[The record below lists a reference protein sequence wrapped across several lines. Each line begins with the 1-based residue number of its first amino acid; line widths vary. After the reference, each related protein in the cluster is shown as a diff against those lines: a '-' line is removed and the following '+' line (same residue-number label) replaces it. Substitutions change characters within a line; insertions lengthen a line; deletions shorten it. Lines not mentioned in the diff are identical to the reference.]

1 MRTTW
6 NFNTAGQIV
15 FGRDAVRQ
23 LGQIAGSLG
32 AERVLIVT
40 DSPLVDAGVVERV
53 TAPLL
58 EAGIA
63 IELFTGGQPDPPLY
77 AVNEAVELARTF
89 KPDVLLGVGGG
100 SNMDLT
106 KAAATLLTHGGTC
119 HDYAGDQLVPGPV
132 HPMILVP
139 TTAGTGS
146 EVTAAA
152 VLNDTEAGSKFAI
165 LSNHIRPCVA
175 LVDPMLM
182 VSCPRSVT
190 ADSGIDALTHAV
202 EAYTAVDNEQF
213 PLPEGEQTIYQGRHP
228 LGDLLAEQAIGLVGQ
243 HLRRAVS
250 DGSDLEAREGM
261 ALAAMTAGMAFSNVG
276 VALVHAMEYGLAP
289 VSHTSHGRGCGL
301 LLPYVMQFNSPAR
314 PRQMARIASLLGE
327 DLTDLDDEAAAER
340 AIAAVHRLKA
350 DIGIPARLSDVGV
363 TADHL
368 PAMAEKTCT
377 VKRILRVNPRP
388 VSQEDAASILEAAL

>member
-6 NFNTAGQIV
+6 NFNMAGQIV
-15 FGRDAVRQ
+15 FGRDAAQQ
-23 LGQIAGSLG
+23 LGQIASGMN
-32 AERVLIVT
+32 ARRVLVIT
-40 DSPLVDAGVVERV
+40 DPVLVEAGVVERA
-53 TAPLL
+53 TAPLA
-58 EAGIA
+58 EAGIEF
-63 IELFTGGQPDPPLY
+63 ELYTGGQPDPPID
-77 AVNEAVELARTF
+77 AVNEAVELARDF

-106 KAAATLLTHGGTC
+106 KAAATLLAHGGTC
-119 HDYAGDQLVPGPV
+119 RDYAGDQVVPGPV

-152 VLNDTEAGSKFAI
+152 VLNDTAAGAKFAI
-165 LSNHIRPCVA
+165 LSNHIRPSVA
-175 LVDPMLM
+175 LIDPLLM
-182 VSCPRSVT
+182 ISCPPSVT

-202 EAYTAVDNEQF
+202 ESYTAVDNEDF

-228 LGDLLAEQAIGLVGQ
+228 LGDVLAEQAIGLVGK
-243 HLRRAVS
+243 HLRRAVE

-276 VALVHAMEYGLAP
+276 VALIHAMEYALAP

-301 LLPYVMQFNSPAR
+301 LLPYVMQFNSPVR
-314 PRQMARIASLLGE
+314 PKQMAKIAELLGE
-327 DLTDLDDEAAAER
+327 EITGLDDEAAAAR
-340 AIAAVHRLKA
+340 AVAAVHQLKS

-363 TADHL
+363 TAEQL

-377 VKRILRVNPRP
+377 VRRILRVNPRP
-388 VSQEDAASILEAAL
+388 VHQEDAQSILESAL